1 MKKRRVRHSG
11 NWTGSLIHR
20 PAENFDFNTNRLRID
35 RGFDRKY
42 AFSGELGYSYA
53 KEQTTF
59 RLWSPV
65 AEQVELILFNGF
77 YGKEK
82 ARVAMDVMA
91 PATFEATLMEDVAG
105 TPYLFELTYPNGE
118 KKQTLDPYSN
128 AVTVNGQRSVVVDLA
143 KTNPEDWRGRM
154 EPFSSPTD
162 AIIYEMSVRDF
173 TVSPDS
179 GVKAK
184 AKFTGLV
191 EEGTKTPAGNNSGLD
206 YLKELGVTHVQIMP
220 LFDFRTVD
228 EMNQWGAYNWGY
240 DPQNYNVPD
249 GSYATDP
256 FNPYVRIREAK
267 QMIQALHDAGLRVIM
282 DVVYNHVYDVVG
294 HPFDV
299 TAPGYFF
306 RYNEQ
311 GYLYNGSG
319 CGNDTA
325 SERLMMRK
333 YMVDS
338 IRYWA
343 EEFALDGFRFDL
355 MGLHDVDT
363 MNAIRAALDEV
374 DPSILLLGEGW
385 DIDTLLPAEQKANQK
400 NAWKMERIGHFN
412 DAIRDALKGK
422 DFGESHELGFVT
434 GHAFQEQWIATNM
447 QGSAYYPQNEAT
459 YQEPSHMI
467 QYVEA
472 HDNFT
477 LYDKLALVMP
487 HDDEATRTR
496 RHLLATSI
504 VLLAQGIPF
513 LHSGQEMLRTK
524 QGVEN
529 SYNSPDAINRFD
541 WKRRD
546 EKQEAVDYVKGLIAL
561 RKSEPLL
568 RLRNAESIRKH
579 MEVLKADYYT
589 VVLQLEDEDH
599 LYYLLFNANGD
610 PIRFAIES
618 GDYELLIH
626 GTRSYM
632 ENPEWMPDANWIEV
646 EGFSATVIRKHK

>member
-1 MKKRRVRHSG
+1 MKKRRVRHSDIRS
-11 NWTGSLIHR
+11 GSLIHR
-20 PAENFDFNTNRLRID
+20 PAENFDPQKQILRID

-42 AFSGELGYSYA
+42 AFSDELGYSYT

-65 AEQVELILFNGF
+65 AERVELILFNGF
-77 YGKEK
+77 YSTERD
-82 ARVAMDVMA
+82 RVVMDVVA
-91 PATFEATLMEDVAG
+91 PATFEITLLEDLDG
-105 TPYLFELTYPNGE
+105 TAYLYELTYPNGE
-118 KKQTLDPYSN
+118 KKRTVDPYSN
-128 AVTVNGQRSVVVDLA
+128 ALTVNGKRSVVIDLA
-143 KTNPEDWRGRM
+143 KTNPENWQGRM

-173 TVSPDS
+173 TSSPDS
-179 GVKAK
+179 GVAVK
-184 AKFTGLV
+184 AKFKGLT
-191 EEGTKTPAGNNSGLD
+191 EEGTTTPGGNSSGLD

-220 LFDFRTVD
+220 LFDFQTVD
-228 EMNQWGAYNWGY
+228 EKKPWASYNWGY

-256 FNPYVRIREAK
+256 YNPYTRIRELK
-267 QMIQALHDAGLRVIM
+267 QMIQALHDAGIRVIM
-282 DVVYNHVYDVVG
+282 DVVYNHVYDVAG

-306 RYNEQ
+306 RYNEE

-325 SERLMMRK
+325 SERIMMRK
-333 YMVDS
+333 YMMDS
-338 IRYWA
+338 VRYWA

-363 MNAIRAALDEV
+363 MNAIRATLDDI
-374 DPSILLLGEGW
+374 DPSMILLGEGW
-385 DIDTLLPAEQKANQK
+385 EIDTLLPAEQKANQK
-400 NAWKMERIGHFN
+400 NAWKMDRVAHFN

-422 DFGESHELGFVT
+422 DFGESHELGFLT
-434 GHAFQEQWIATNM
+434 GQAFQEQWIATNM

-459 YQEPSHMI
+459 YQEPTHMV

-477 LYDKLALVMP
+477 LYDKLNLVMP
-487 HDDEATRTR
+487 QDDEATRTR

-504 VLLAQGIPF
+504 ILLSQGIPF

-529 SYNSPDAINRFD
+529 SYNSPDAINLFD

-546 EKQEAVDYVKGLIAL
+546 EKKDAVDYVKGLIAL

-568 RLRNAESIRKH
+568 RMRTAEAIRGH

-589 VVLQLEDEDH
+589 VVLQLEDAEH

-610 PIRFAIES
+610 PIQFALEP
-618 GDYELLIH
+618 GDYEMLIH
-626 GTRSYM
+626 GLKSYV
-632 ENPEWMPDANWIEV
+632 ESPKLIEDINWIEV
-646 EGFSATVIRKHK
+646 EGFSATVIRKKK